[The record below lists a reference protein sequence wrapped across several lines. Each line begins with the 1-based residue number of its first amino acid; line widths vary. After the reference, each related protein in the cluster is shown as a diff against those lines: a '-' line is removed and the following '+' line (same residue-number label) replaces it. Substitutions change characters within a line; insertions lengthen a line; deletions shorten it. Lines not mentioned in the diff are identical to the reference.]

1 MFDRV
6 LNISLSKMNQ
16 RHIQNPVEHL
26 QWSFFA
32 KKSFLKRSSMV
43 IVWLCSKYASVNDHY
58 TATYLDFRELRRKIF
73 SYKHV
78 WMAYHGLFTMQ
89 NVIVMYLSIVLD
101 IQLSGGVHSKF
112 FKDFQFFINL
122 G

>member
-58 TATYLDFRELRRKIF
+58 TATYLDFLGIPFSAENFKAGPQKKIF
-73 SYKHV
+73 VNLEGKFSVTNMYE
-78 WMAYHGLFTMQ
+78 WHGMG
-89 NVIVMYLSIVLD
+89 YLLC
-101 IQLSGGVHSKF
+101 KM
-112 FKDFQFFINL
+112 
-122 G
+122 